1 MTVPM
6 IDEKIETVAD
16 MISPPLSLKNENI
29 WSKSGSMPAIFS
41 DIAGTFFV
49 YASASSFAR
58 FTNPGRSFFHLSN
71 RIRNLRYNYKQHKRY
86 KKQCRDIRKHHA
98 DRAPEPV
105 QAVFFI
111 LEDSL
116 FDSAHR
122 NIQHKRNPASNQ
134 KWKQH
139 RKNHTEKSTYNMQMI
154 DYKYQKYRKCNNR
167 KYQLYQMFFVFHS
180 NLLYQ
185 SYSKPPSIL
194 PVDAGSRCLS
204 RCRSSLRYEHNLDSL
219 QTFRQTA
226 CTTHLTILCPIQP
239 TI

>member
-1 MTVPM
+1 
-6 IDEKIETVAD
+6 
-16 MISPPLSLKNENI
+16 
-29 WSKSGSMPAIFS
+29 
-41 DIAGTFFV
+41 
-49 YASASSFAR
+49 
-58 FTNPGRSFFHLSN
+58 
-71 RIRNLRYNYKQHKRY
+71 
-86 KKQCRDIRKHHA
+86 
-98 DRAPEPV
+98 
-105 QAVFFI
+105 
-111 LEDSL
+111 
-116 FDSAHR
+116 
-122 NIQHKRNPASNQ
+122 
-134 KWKQH
+134 
-139 RKNHTEKSTYNMQMI
+139 MI
-154 DYKYQKYRKCNNR
+154 DYKYQKYRKSNNR

>member
-1 MTVPM
+1 
-6 IDEKIETVAD
+6 
-16 MISPPLSLKNENI
+16 
-29 WSKSGSMPAIFS
+29 MPQ
-41 DIAGTFFV
+41 
-49 YASASSFAR
+49 
-58 FTNPGRSFFHLSN
+58 RS
-71 RIRNLRYNYKQHKRY
+71 
-86 KKQCRDIRKHHA
+86 
-98 DRAPEPV
+98 RAPEPV

-116 FDSAHR
+116 FDSTHR
-122 NIQHKRNPASNQ
+122 NIQYKRNPASNQ

-154 DYKYQKYRKCNNR
+154 DYKYQKYRKSNNR

-219 QTFRQTA
+219 QTFRQTT

-239 TI
+239 TV